1 MKNIWICLEIKISVS
16 QKLKILIYPGLHAR
30 PGSEFV
36 KYCQQFDSDIEIK
49 VGDKTANGKSLLSLF
64 KIEPKQFSI
73 IDLHITG
80 SDEEVLME
88 NLINWKTEAYSSKD
102 DFDNENIEEEELQV
116 FETVDDE

>member
-1 MKNIWICLEIKISVS
+1 MKNIWICLEIIISVS

-36 KYCQQFDSDIEIK
+36 KYCQQFDSDVEIK

-80 SDEEVLME
+80 SDEEELME
-88 NLINWKTEAYSSKD
+88 NLTNWKTEAYSSKD
-102 DFDNENIEEEELQV
+102 DFDNQNIEEEELQV

>member
-36 KYCQQFDSDIEIK
+36 KYCQQFDSDVEIK

-80 SDEEVLME
+80 SDEEELMG